1 MSDLLRDENIDK
13 TENMKFKES
22 VQKIYF
28 EIFDQIVWSGAG
40 LSFFLIDGRTFFN
53 TENETTLYIEN
64 NLSDIK
70 LCIDLIS
77 GCYTD
82 VWGAGYSQ
90 TLQKPFLNVK
100 FPLEKMY
107 SRILEILKYDEEKR
121 SSDFSD
127 KNLLTDY
134 ETRKANFFL
143 KLAEA
148 RLNGTEEF

>member
-1 MSDLLRDENIDK
+1 M
-13 TENMKFKES
+13 
-22 VQKIYF
+22 
-28 EIFDQIVWSGAG
+28 
-40 LSFFLIDGRTFFN
+40 
-53 TENETTLYIEN
+53 
-64 NLSDIK
+64 
-70 LCIDLIS
+70 CIDLIS

-90 TLQKPFLNVK
+90 TLQKPFLNGK

-107 SRILEILKYDEEKR
+107 SRISEILKDDEEKR